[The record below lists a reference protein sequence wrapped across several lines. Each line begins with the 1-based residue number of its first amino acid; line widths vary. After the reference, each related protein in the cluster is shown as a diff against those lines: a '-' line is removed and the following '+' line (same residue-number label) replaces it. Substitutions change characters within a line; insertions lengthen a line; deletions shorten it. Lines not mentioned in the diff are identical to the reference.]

1 MWARAG
7 RLRGLFTA
15 AVEVPASL
23 VRIEG
28 AELTAANLS
37 FANGRMSRARN
48 RMIGEGDPDPIL
60 ESELRQGAGRE
71 WSEEAAEDERMT
83 EKLRERRMELSG
95 RMREFVAR
103 GQRVRAVVGSLNF
116 SGTVVFAGTDY
127 SVIDRDDDEVAVR
140 LTSATWTLEPGGGGG
155 HHQTGNPMSFKAH
168 LAQLESS
175 GEDVRFLFGDG
186 RQMTGS
192 VATVAQD
199 SIVMYHDRT
208 EVLDPLVAVIAVARP
223 KPR

>member
-1 MWARAG
+1 
-7 RLRGLFTA
+7 
-15 AVEVPASL
+15 
-23 VRIEG
+23 
-28 AELTAANLS
+28 
-37 FANGRMSRARN
+37 
-48 RMIGEGDPDPIL
+48 MIGEGDPDPIL

-103 GQRVRAVVGSLNF
+103 GQRVRAEAGSLSC

-140 LTSATWTLEPGGGGG
+140 LMSATWTLEPGGRSG
-155 HHQTGNPMSFKAH
+155 HHQTGNSMSFKAH

-175 GEDVRFLFGDG
+175 GEEVRIVIGDG
-186 RQMTGS
+186 RQTSGS
-192 VATVAQD
+192 VTTAAQD
-199 SIVMYHDRT
+199 SIVIDHDGT
-208 EVLDPLVAVIAVARP
+208 EVLIPLVAVIAVARP